1 MPVINAVTE
10 PDSKV
15 TGSRLSLRAPSRQ
28 VKTKVN
34 FMIQSKN
41 LYKGSS
47 LSLKAPSRSGS
58 RLSVRDNAEAGG
70 GQSRSDRG
78 PQYTCTVH

>member
-1 MPVINAVTE
+1 MPIVIVIIAVTE

-28 VKTKVN
+28 VKRKKSNENIYINT
-34 FMIQSKN
+34 FTYI
-41 LYKGSS
+41 LKGSS

-58 RLSVRDNAEAGG
+58 RLSVREKSEAGEG
-70 GQSRSDRG
+70 HSRSGSR
-78 PQYTCTVH
+78 